1 MPYDVL
7 PARLRD
13 IIPSENGQE
22 MFRNVVN
29 SQLEAGKSESVAMA
43 SAWAALQRAGYDKD
57 ENGKWVKKVQPTLS
71 QVHVPG
77 AEWNDEDEDKPRRT
91 SKRTLNDDTFTTPE
105 EAMVRS
111 IDLGLGGAV
120 HVHQTAD
127 GMAVY
132 MPGEDHEN
140 YLEAMAERA
149 GIVGEDEDESP
160 DVASTD
166 KDLLT
171 RAVMAIMRAIMEQSV
186 EKRVTILKADDEQR
200 IVWGWASVATV
211 KGMSVLDHQGD
222 MMTPDEMVK
231 MANRFMESA
240 RAAKAMH
247 AGDQIGEVIH
257 SLPLTA
263 ELAKALGIEADR
275 EGWIIGMKIRD
286 DAMWQSV
293 KSGDFGAFS
302 IGGRAKREA
311 LV

>member
-1 MPYDVL
+1 
-7 PARLRD
+7 
-13 IIPSENGQE
+13 
-22 MFRNVVN
+22 
-29 SQLEAGKSESVAMA
+29 
-43 SAWAALQRAGYDKD
+43 
-57 ENGKWVKKVQPTLS
+57 
-71 QVHVPG
+71 
-77 AEWNDEDEDKPRRT
+77 
-91 SKRTLNDDTFTTPE
+91 
-105 EAMVRS
+105 MVRS

-132 MPGEDHEN
+132 MPGEDHED

-166 KDLLT
+166 EDLLT